1 MPDLFHEGGLT
12 MAILRSGAAGTPPVT
27 VPDFSY
33 HPNDSLAQMIV
44 DMWVDKDYRD
54 HLLQR
59 DEDDNPT
66 PAAAR
71 LARVS
76 LAERGI
82 YLDRAVVISEDEYN
96 GGYQM
101 QDANEVVLVLPNPQR
116 VTPRPGQSLLETA
129 RLLMASTPNGI

>member
-1 MPDLFHEGGLT
+1 
-12 MAILRSGAAGTPPVT
+12 
-27 VPDFSY
+27 
-33 HPNDSLAQMIV
+33 MIV

-76 LAERGI
+76 LAERGF
-82 YLDRAVVISEDEYN
+82 YLDRAVVISEDEYYN
-96 GGYQM
+96 GYQT
-101 QDANEVVLVLPNPQR
+101 Q
-116 VTPRPGQSLLETA
+116 A
-129 RLLMASTPNGI
+129 RQ